1 MRLATR
7 RTERPVSLPPRV
19 RGLLG
24 YARPTKGPSRDELT
38 PKLVLVAAIRV
49 GVVSIALAVL
59 LVATALNPP
68 TDADVAAT
76 WQYGLIGAT
85 YGLSLIYAALLRKPR
100 LALPLAYA
108 QTVLDGLIVTVLV
121 LMTGGAESV
130 FSFAYVFAVLG
141 ASVTVYRKGAFTAA
155 IASSAMF
162 SGVVG
167 LQLARALDALPP
179 IDPRAAA
186 SSLLVQTV
194 GLLLVAVLASR
205 LAETA
210 RITGKRLAE
219 KEVDYEQLQ
228 ELHAAILRSLPAGL
242 MTVDAEGVVRFANES
257 ARAILGRRIGQL
269 VGHPLAEVVP
279 SMTPAWNRVRASG
292 YPDRRE
298 RFEEGYERPDGGNI
312 RLGFSFAP
320 LRVGAVI
327 APSGIVVFQDVTNI
341 VRLKE
346 AVERAERLATVGK
359 FAAGLAHEVR
369 NPLAS
374 MCASID
380 VLAQSL
386 EVSDGTER
394 LMRNVVKEAERLNGL
409 ITDFLAFAKPRKL
422 HLKDTDLGDLVTGV
436 LAMFENDA
444 LVRHCQIH
452 RKLALGVRASVDEPL
467 LRQVVWNLV
476 RNAAEAMRPA
486 GGTLWVETKMEDRHP
501 TLVVRDTGPGIS
513 PERLRRVFDPFYT
526 TKEGGSGLGLA
537 ITHSIVEAHG
547 AEIGIDSRDGEGT
560 QVRIRFSR
568 DRREVSLSLPPLTD
582 SGVVKTDDLELPQP
596 PVAAQSAVET

>member
-1 MRLATR
+1 MRAEGPVAPPRFRSLL
-7 RTERPVSLPPRV
+7 ERPQPP
-19 RGLLG
+19 
-24 YARPTKGPSRDELT
+24 ADPSRNGLT
-38 PKLVLVAAIRV
+38 PKLILVAAIRV
-49 GVVSIALAVL
+49 GVVSVVLAVL
-59 LVATALNPP
+59 LLATALDPP
-68 TDADVAAT
+68 SEADGTET

-85 YGLSLIYAALLRKPR
+85 YGLSLVYAALLRTR
-100 LALPLAYA
+100 RIAFWLAYA

-141 ASVTVYRKGAFTAA
+141 ASVTVYRRGALTAA
-155 IASSAMF
+155 FASSAMF
-162 SGVVG
+162 GAVVV
-167 LQLARALDALPP
+167 LQLARALDTLPP
-179 IDPRAAA
+179 IEPRAAA
-186 SSLLVQTV
+186 SSFLVQMV
-194 GLLLVAVLASR
+194 GLLLVAALASR

-242 MTVDAEGVVRFANES
+242 MTVDSEGVVRFANEA
-257 ARAILGRRIGQL
+257 ARGILGRRIGQL
-269 VGHPLAEVVP
+269 VGHALAEVVP
-279 SMTPAWNRVRASG
+279 SMTPAWNRVRANG

-298 RFEEGYERPDGGNI
+298 RFEEGYERPDGGII

-320 LRVGAVI
+320 LRAGAVS
-327 APSGIVVFQDVTNI
+327 APNGIVVFQDVTNI

-386 EVSDGTER
+386 PGSEGMER

-409 ITDFLAFAKPRKL
+409 ITDFLAFSKPRQL
-422 HLKDTDLGDLVTGV
+422 NLKDTDLGELVTDV
-436 LAMFENDA
+436 LAMFENDT
-444 LVRHCQIH
+444 LVRHCRIQQ
-452 RKLALGVRASVDEPL
+452 KLAPGIRASVDEHL
-467 LRQVVWNLV
+467 LRQVVWNLM
-476 RNAAEAMRPA
+476 RNAAEAMGTS
-486 GGTLWVETKMEDRHP
+486 GGTLSVETISDHEHP
-501 TLVVRDTGPGIS
+501 TLVVRDTGPGIAE
-513 PERLRRVFDPFYT
+513 ERLRRVFDPFYT
-526 TKEGGSGLGLA
+526 TKERGSGLGLA

-547 AEIGIDSRDGEGT
+547 AEISIDSRDGEGT
-560 QVRIRFSR
+560 EVRIRFSR
-568 DRREVSLSLPPLTD
+568 DRREVSLALPPSTD
-582 SGVVKTDDLELPQP
+582 RGVIKTEEFELPH
-596 PVAAQSAVET
+596 ASSAP